1 MNFTVWLIPKS
12 ALVQHVIQAL
22 ELGLH
27 LHVGGLTPARG
38 QQSFICTALG
48 LFIHGPANAGIGSLV
63 HHMGQALAL
72 AIESNRTLVV
82 APDPTFIYTE
92 AER

>member
-1 MNFTVWLIPKS
+1 M
-12 ALVQHVIQAL
+12 
-22 ELGLH
+22 
-27 LHVGGLTPARG
+27 
-38 QQSFICTALG
+38 CTALG
-48 LFIHGPANAGIGSLV
+48 LLMHGPANAGIGSFV